1 MRLAA
6 VNASNPAPILD
17 LMEAF
22 RRSKTM
28 FAGVALGVFDRLERA
43 PADAV
48 TLAADLHSQT
58 EPLERL
64 LDACVALGLLTKRDG
79 CYANKPVAS
88 AYLCRASERTLT
100 GYILYSN
107 NVLFRLWTYLED
119 AIREGGPRWK
129 QAFGADRS
137 IFDHFFKTEDDMRT
151 FVKGMH
157 GLGVLSSPAVI
168 AAFDLSR
175 FHRLVDLGGATGHLT
190 IAATLQYPALEAVV
204 FDLPSVLE
212 VTREE
217 LVRWPSVSSRIE
229 LCSGD
234 FFRDDIPEADL
245 IAVSRI
251 LHDWSDEKV
260 HELLD
265 RIYRALP
272 AGGSVLIAEKLLADD
287 KIGPVSA
294 NMQSLNMLVCTEG
307 RERTLT
313 EYRDLLTAAGF
324 NRVRGRVTGTP
335 LDAVMATKDCASE
348 PARREKSYS

>member
-1 MRLAA
+1 
-6 VNASNPAPILD
+6 
-17 LMEAF
+17 MEAF

-28 FAGVALGVFDRLERA
+28 FAGVALGVFDRLERG
-43 PADAV
+43 PADAAM
-48 TLAADLHSQT
+48 LAADLRSQT

-64 LDACVALGLLTKRDG
+64 LDACASLRLLTKRDG
-79 CYANKPVAS
+79 RYANEPVAS
-88 AYLCRASERTLT
+88 AYLCRESERTLT

-107 NVLFRLWTYLED
+107 DVLFRLWTYLED
-119 AIREGGPRWK
+119 AIREGAPRWK
-129 QAFGADRS
+129 QAFGTDGA

-151 FVKGMH
+151 FLKGMH
-157 GLGVLSSPAVI
+157 GLGVLSSPAVV

-175 FHRLVDLGGATGHLT
+175 FHRLLDLGGATGHLAL
-190 IAATLQYPALEAVV
+190 AATLQYSALEAVV
-204 FDLPSVLE
+204 FDLPSVLQ

-260 HELLD
+260 HELLG
-265 RIYRALP
+265 RVYRALP
-272 AGGSVLIAEKLLADD
+272 VGGSVLIAEKLLTED
-287 KIGPVSA
+287 KTGPVSA

-307 RERTLT
+307 RERTFT
-313 EYRDLLTAAGF
+313 EYRELLSAAGF
-324 NRVRGRVTGTP
+324 SDVRGRVTGTP
-335 LDAVMATKDCASE
+335 LDAVMATKN
-348 PARREKSYS
+348 

>member
-1 MRLAA
+1 MLLAA
-6 VNASNPAPILD
+6 MNAPDPAPIID
-17 LMEAF
+17 LIEAF
-22 RRSKTM
+22 RRSKAM
-28 FAGVALGVFDRLERA
+28 FAGVALGVFDRLERG
-43 PADAV
+43 PADV
-48 TLAADLHSQT
+48 PILAADLRTQT

-64 LDACVALGLLTKRDG
+64 LDACVALGLLTKRSE

-88 AYLCRASERTLT
+88 AYLCRTSERTLT

-107 NVLFRLWTYLED
+107 DVLYRLWTYLED

-129 QAFGADRS
+129 QAFGTDGS

-151 FVKGMH
+151 FLKGMH
-157 GLGVLSSPAVI
+157 GLGVLSSPAVVT
-168 AAFDLSR
+168 AFDLSR
-175 FHRLVDLGGATGHLT
+175 YRRLLDLGGATGHLA
-190 IAATLQYPALEAVV
+190 IAATLQYPALQAVV

-217 LVRWPSVSSRIE
+217 LVRWPGVSSRIE
-229 LCSGD
+229 LSAGD

-260 HELLD
+260 RKLLG
-265 RIYRALP
+265 RIYCALP
-272 AGGSVLIAEKLLADD
+272 AGGSVLIAEKLLAED
-287 KIGPVSA
+287 KTGPVSA

-324 NRVRGRVTGTP
+324 SDIRYRVTGTP
-335 LDAVMATKDCASE
+335 LDAVMATKDRASE
-348 PARREKSYS
+348 PALQEKSYS